1 MKYIV
6 TLVETTRH
14 VVVVEADDERTA
26 QAEAVAGWR
35 DGWLVDDRSQ
45 LLDLETVQ
53 IDAVPTE
60 KKQ

>member
-1 MKYIV
+1 MKYRV

-14 VVVVEADDERTA
+14 VVVVEADNECTA

-45 LLDLETVQ
+45 LLDLETVK

-60 KKQ
+60 AK